1 MWQNDETSQ
10 SDKLHAELFMDDVGV
25 GDPEEFVD
33 EGGGFEQDSDVV
45 LLEDVEGSVNSV
57 SVPSL
62 SACACRNDMCVMF
75 PC

>member
-10 SDKLHAELFMDDVGV
+10 SDKLRAELFVDDVGV
-25 GDPEEFVD
+25 GNPEEFVD
-33 EGGGFEQDSDVV
+33 EGGGFEQDSGVV

-57 SVPSL
+57 SVLSL
-62 SACACRNDMCVMF
+62 SACGCRNDVCVMF